1 MKRLI
6 RVALALTTGALMFAA
21 LPAKAQTTVVVD
33 DDGRATPTNC
43 GASAVTHDTIQEGV
57 DAAVD
62 GDTVKVCP
70 GLYEENVNVA
80 ESLIIKGA
88 KAGVDAK
95 TRTVNPA
102 NESVVHSANPDLPI
116 FMLQADGIVLN
127 GFLVEGNTNNA
138 GIQTSPTFSG
148 YQILNNVVRNNVF
161 GIYLHSG
168 GPTNTLVRRNLLDNN
183 NSGFGVA
190 AASGNGIYSDQGALN
205 ISIIANRTEDQMNAG
220 ILFATAGTEQE
231 GLVIQNNR
239 SLNDNTFIAL
249 FNTQNAHV
257 VANRSNDN
265 IDTDD
270 FGSTIFVGG
279 DSDAIVIQRNVLTNP
294 GFAGIAVRDT
304 LQVISGAAN
313 VSILGNSVTGAE
325 GSGVD
330 VTADDFAAVTVRN
343 NTLTNNGVGGFDGTG
358 GDHGDGIRLGP
369 LTNGNQIRFNT
380 ATGNGE
386 HDCHDESSGAGTSNT
401 ANTWAGNNGDDDVP
415 DGICP

>member
-6 RVALALTTGALMFAA
+6 RVALALTTCALMFVA
-21 LPAKAQTTVVVD
+21 LPARAQTTVVVD
-33 DDGRATPTNC
+33 DDGMATPTNC

-57 DAAVD
+57 DAAVA

-70 GLYEENVNVA
+70 GTYTENVNVT
-80 ESLIIKGA
+80 ETLIIRGA

-95 TRTVNPA
+95 TRTINPA
-102 NESVVHSANPDLPI
+102 SESVLHALDPNLPI
-116 FMLQADGIVLN
+116 FMLQADGVVLN

-138 GIQTSPTFSG
+138 GIQTSPVFSG
-148 YQILNNVVRNNVF
+148 YQLLNNVVRDNVF

-168 GPTNTLVRRNLLDNN
+168 GPTNTVVRRNLLIDNN
-183 NSGFGVA
+183 RPG

-205 ISIIANRTEDQMNAG
+205 ISINANRTENQMNAG
-220 ILFATAGTEQE
+220 ILFATAGTPQE
-231 GLVIQNNR
+231 GLLIGGNQ
-239 SLNDNTFIAL
+239 SLNDNTFVAL

-257 VANRSNDN
+257 VNNRSNDTN
-265 IDTDD
+265 DLDD

-304 LQVISGAAN
+304 LQVFSGAEN
-313 VSILGNSVTGAE
+313 VSILGNTVTGAE
-325 GSGVD
+325 GAGID
-330 VTADDFAAVTVRN
+330 VSADDFAAVTARN
-343 NTLTNNGVGGFDGTG
+343 NMLTNNG
-358 GDHGDGIRLGP
+358 GDGILFGS

-380 ATGNGE
+380 ATGNIPL
-386 HDCHDESSGAGTSNT
+386 DCEDQSSGSGTSGT
-401 ANTWAGNNGDDDVP
+401 ANTWVANNGDTDQP